1 VKFVWAESARSEL
14 RGIERD
20 AAMRILEALTSYA
33 ATGEGDVKA
42 LTGDWRG
49 YYRLR
54 IGPYRVIFRLGSESI
69 SILRV
74 RHRSDVYK

>member
-1 VKFVWAESARSEL
+1 VKFEWAESARSEL
-14 RGIERD
+14 RRIERV

-54 IGPYRVIFRLGSESI
+54 IGQYRVIFRLGPESI
-69 SILRV
+69 SIVRV
-74 RHRSDVYK
+74 RHRADVYK

>member
-42 LTGDWRG
+42 LTGDWRDI
-49 YYRLR
+49 
-54 IGPYRVIFRLGSESI
+54 IG
-69 SILRV
+69 
-74 RHRSDVYK
+74 

>member
-1 VKFVWAESARSEL
+1 VTFVWPESARLEL

-20 AAMRILEALTSYA
+20 AAMRILEALTNYA

-42 LTGDWRG
+42 LTG
-49 YYRLR
+49 
-54 IGPYRVIFRLGSESI
+54 ESI
-69 SILRV
+69 SIVRV